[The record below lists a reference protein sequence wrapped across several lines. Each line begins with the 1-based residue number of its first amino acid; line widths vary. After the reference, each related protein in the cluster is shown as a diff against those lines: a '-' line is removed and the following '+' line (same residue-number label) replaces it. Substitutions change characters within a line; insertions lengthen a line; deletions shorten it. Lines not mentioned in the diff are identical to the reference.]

1 MKKTVS
7 AILIAS
13 AFAVSTQAF
22 AIGAGVI
29 VHDAQQSV
37 KTAAQWVKEAKQ
49 WTNELKA
56 YQDELLAKTG
66 IRDVQGL
73 IQDAQSISSY
83 LTDIYNEG
91 ESFYSD
97 YIQNHDGVLSPKAK
111 AILDKYQ
118 VGKTC
123 ANKGFSGDNLKGCEA
138 KFLSDLATVEYGN
151 NLEKKLKKD
160 NREMNGLINQV
171 KNAKDPKATA
181 DAANAVQLANLKF
194 EKMKFQYEMYRD
206 KQKDMAAYTKEK
218 NQADFEK
225 QQLEAKH
232 PDDLERIK
240 RKLDGDRE

>member
-1 MKKTVS
+1 MKKT
-7 AILIAS
+7 ILAVLTAS
-13 AFAVSTQAF
+13 AFVVSSQAF

-29 VHDAQQSV
+29 VHDAQQGV
-37 KTAAQWVKEAKQ
+37 ATAAQWVKEGKQ
-49 WTNELKA
+49 WINELKA

-73 IQDAQSISSY
+73 VQDAQSISSD
-83 LTDIYNEG
+83 LNDIYNEG

-97 YIQNHDGVLSPKAK
+97 YIQNPEGVLSPKAK

-138 KFLSDLATVEYGN
+138 KFLSDLATVEYGD
-151 NLEKKLKKD
+151 NLKKHMAKD
-160 NREMNGLINQV
+160 NREMKGLIDQV
-171 KNAKDPKATA
+171 KSAKDPKSTA
-181 DAANAVQLANLKF
+181 DAANAIQLANLKF
-194 EKMKFQYEMYRD
+194 EKTKFEYEKYRD
-206 KQKDMAAYTKEK
+206 KMQALATYNEEK

-232 PDDLERIK
+232 PDDAATLQKYLNKE
-240 RKLDGDRE
+240 DN

>member
-1 MKKTVS
+1 MKKTLS
-7 AILIAS
+7 AILITGV
-13 AFAVSTQAF
+13 FAVSSQAF
-22 AIGAGVI
+22 AITGGVI

-73 IQDAQSISSY
+73 IQDAQSISSD
-83 LTDIYNEG
+83 LTEIYSEG

-97 YIQNHDGVLSPKAK
+97 YIQNPEGVLSPKAR

-123 ANKGFSGDNLKGCEA
+123 VNKGFSGDALKGCEA

-151 NLEKKLKKD
+151 NLESKLKKD
-160 NREMNGLINQV
+160 NREMKGLIDQV
-171 KNAKDPKATA
+171 RNAKDPKATA
-181 DAANAVQLANLKF
+181 DAANAVQLASLKF

-206 KQKDMAAYTKEK
+206 KQKDMAAYNDEQ
-218 NQADFEK
+218 NQANFEK

-232 PDDLERIK
+232 PNDLDRVK
-240 RKLDGDRE
+240 RKLNGED